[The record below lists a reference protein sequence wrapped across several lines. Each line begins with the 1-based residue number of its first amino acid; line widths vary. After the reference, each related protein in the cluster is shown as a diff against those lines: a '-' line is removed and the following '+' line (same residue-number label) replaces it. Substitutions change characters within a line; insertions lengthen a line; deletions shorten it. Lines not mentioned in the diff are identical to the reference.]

1 MKGEGMARNSLVL
14 VLISDTHELHR
25 EVDIPNGDI
34 LIHAGDFTMFGK
46 SQRAIEDFNAWLGE
60 LPHRHKIVICGN
72 HEYAFDE
79 NPQYYRQL
87 TNAVVLVNEPV
98 VIEGAKFWGS
108 AFSMLDESGPARSRE
123 AERRRI
129 YEAIPLDTDVVIT
142 HGPPY
147 GVLDTTVEY
156 QGHTGDRELL
166 RAIRKVKPKLHV
178 FGHIHASYG
187 VRRTTDT
194 VFVNAALLD
203 WDGSL
208 AKSPVVVRLTEFKL
222 HEPDTCC
229 PGNAETAGNL
239 REE

>member
-1 MKGEGMARNSLVL
+1 MAEKSLIL

-25 EVDIPNGDI
+25 DLAVPDGDV
-34 LIHAGDFTMFGK
+34 LIHTGDFTMFGK
-46 SQRAIEDFNAWLGE
+46 SERAIRDFNAWLGE
-60 LPHRHKIVICGN
+60 LPHRRKIVVCGN
-72 HEYAFDE
+72 HEYAFHG
-79 NPQYYRQL
+79 NPGYYRLL
-87 TNAVVLVNEPV
+87 TNALMLVNESV

-129 YEAIPLDTDVVIT
+129 YDAIPLDTDVVIT

-147 GVLDTTVEY
+147 GILDTTVEC

-166 RAIRKVKPKLHV
+166 RAVLRVKPKLHV

-187 VRRTTDT
+187 TTNT
-194 VFVNAALLD
+194 RNTLFVNAALLD

-208 AKSPVVVRLTEFKL
+208 AKSPIVVRLTEFKD
-222 HEPDTCC
+222 HAHYEP
-229 PGNAETAGNL
+229 GASRVG
-239 REE
+239 